1 MSILNYDSWLLSG
14 LDTDEDDAPAL
25 NRVNFSHMSVTAAEA
40 YREQLDQLWPNE
52 EDIPD
57 PLTITDIENKLWDLY
72 NDDLE
77 AWANDWFMYAPTP
90 AEMRDEA
97 RAER

>member
-1 MSILNYDSWLLSG
+1 
-14 LDTDEDDAPAL
+14 
-25 NRVNFSHMSVTAAEA
+25 
-40 YREQLDQLWPNE
+40 
-52 EDIPD
+52 